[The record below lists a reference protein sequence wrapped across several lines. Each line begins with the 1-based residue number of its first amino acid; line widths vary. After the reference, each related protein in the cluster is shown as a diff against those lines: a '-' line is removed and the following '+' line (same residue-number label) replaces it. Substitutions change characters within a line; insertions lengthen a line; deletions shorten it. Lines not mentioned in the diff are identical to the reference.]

1 MALII
6 KVFFISHK
14 LIFLQIAKDNN
25 NFKILKKGRGRQGQE
40 KGKVNHANVIN
51 FQFLGHLPPLGPK
64 TETLLDRDFE
74 SPAGICLI
82 IILVENDVSL
92 LARSI

>member
-1 MALII
+1 M
-6 KVFFISHK
+6 IS
-14 LIFLQIAKDNN
+14 FQI
-25 NFKILKKGRGRQGQE
+25 
-40 KGKVNHANVIN
+40 
-51 FQFLGHLPPLGPK
+51 LGHLRPLGPK

-92 LARSI
+92 LARSIWVWKRPDFFGLVIPETLMSTGTTAKLTLQRVVP